1 MPSRSSAHDEMRH
14 GELRMQVGPITKRF
28 ALAAAMA
35 LACAGESAAQVYQP
49 ESFQGFDRFDSMPGL
64 MLGVSPSAVRAL
76 EDEHRQDLRAL
87 DAFRGGKRA
96 IDRFSDQVLQ
106 QPKPWTLYGRLG
118 VLNFQNALEPGE
130 RESGT
135 KFSLRSTGPRL
146 RGKIYIG
153 IHRQF

>member
-1 MPSRSSAHDEMRH
+1 
-14 GELRMQVGPITKRF
+14 MQVGPITKRF
-28 ALAAAMA
+28 ALAVAVA
-35 LACAGESAAQVYQP
+35 LACAAESAAQVYRP
-49 ESFQGFDRFDSMPGL
+49 ESFHHFDRFDSMPSL
-64 MLGVSPSAVRAL
+64 ALGMSPSAVRAL
-76 EDEHRQDLRAL
+76 EDEQRQDLRAL

-106 QPKPWTLYGRLG
+106 QPKPWMLYGRLG